1 MYLKE
6 NKDGFTLIELILV
19 VAIIGIIASFLF
31 SPLITGFNFFQ
42 IDIKKINVQEDL
54 RFTSNM
60 IITYSK
66 FANSVS
72 LIDSAPGSYALGES
86 CIILDNGEIKYINSG
101 GERIWTESTI
111 TNLDFNIIQ
120 KGSGENVLEFSIT
133 GNNGG
138 ETFTINSQV
147 LLNNIS
153 GQDEDVADYIGVLI
167 TSN

>member
-1 MYLKE
+1 MSLIK

-19 VAIIGIIASFLF
+19 IAIIGIIASFLG

-42 IDIKKINVQEDL
+42 MDINNINVQEDL

-66 FANSVS
+66 FAKSIS
-72 LIDSAPGSYALGES
+72 LINSAPGSYASGES
-86 CIILDNGEIKYINSG
+86 CIILENGKIKYKNSG

-111 TNLDFNIIQ
+111 TDLDFHLRQ

-138 ETFTINSQV
+138 EIFTIDSQV

-153 GQDEDVADYIGVLI
+153 GQAEDTTDYIGVLI